1 MGKNQTHK
9 ALSQS
14 KHSGGGGGGD
24 AEGLARGDG
33 VDASFHTAEWHAAR
47 LAALQVERPSW
58 EDWKQKQKD
67 EENKYVSRVI
77 HPPPLLCYYFY
88 SSFANR
94 QFIISKKFKYAEN
107 KRPLNNRNA

>member
-9 ALSQS
+9 AMSQA
-14 KHSGGGGGGD
+14 KHSGGGGGGGD

-47 LAALQVERPSW
+47 LAALQLERPSW

-67 EENKYVSRVI
+67 EENKYAALSFFISR
-77 HPPPLLCYYFY
+77 F
-88 SSFANR
+88 F
-94 QFIISKKFKYAEN
+94 FIF
-107 KRPLNNRNA
+107 